1 MARQTVV
8 DAKLRPSPRS
18 RPCVPRFRIEG
29 LGFRVQDSGLIGCP
43 PNPKLLIETMYS
55 VGSDSEYC
63 PHSAM
68 VLYYIENTAC
78 QAVRGYHQRGISAG
92 RGKGLCL

>member
-29 LGFRVQDSGLIGCP
+29 LGSRVQASGLIGSP
-43 PNPKLLIETMYS
+43 QTKLLMETMYS
-55 VGSDSEYC
+55 FGSDNEYC

-68 VLYYIENTAC
+68 VLYYIENTAH
-78 QAVRGYHQRGISAG
+78 QAVRGYH
-92 RGKGLCL
+92 